1 MNSSSQRRSTRAV
14 RPRPRSSKV
23 GDTSTPARG
32 ALSNSKLGPGARTM
46 EPNWTGKGKATGNVP
61 RPVPSRSLSP
71 ATSPLASSGATGPF
85 NECSKAILYIS
96 VSSGGAVSLLLLP
109 PPPPPSDH
117 RLWRHYASVNDLT
130 LKQQSTGISSV
141 FQEDL
146 SFATFFRKGPVIGLL
161 FFFSLMG
168 ALTAQIRCTRIR
180 EPRWYNCSAHNSSFR
195 LQIHSS

>member
-109 PPPPPSDH
+109 PPPSPFGPPLMETLCFRE
-117 RLWRHYASVNDLT
+117 RLNTNNNLREYP
-130 LKQQSTGISSV
+130 V
-141 FQEDL
+141 F
-146 SFATFFRKGPVIGLL
+146 SKKI
-161 FFFSLMG
+161 
-168 ALTAQIRCTRIR
+168 
-180 EPRWYNCSAHNSSFR
+180 
-195 LQIHSS
+195 